1 MTRDA
6 PAPDAGAALP
16 ALHRI
21 TTLAA
26 LRAVSDDQR
35 QRLLTLLIV
44 RPLGARELAR
54 ELRISRPK
62 AYYHLNLLE
71 EHGLI
76 RVVAHRASGRQLERV
91 YRAVARGFRVENALL
106 QGGGRRGVM
115 SARAQLLRNA
125 IRDFEGLSTP
135 SPENSSRTLVSR
147 VLVRLRPAQMVE
159 LRKRLAALID
169 GLETAQD
176 EGEPMEVVVA
186 LFPSENAVP
195 ARRGRPSR

>member
-1 MTRDA
+1 MRRDT
-6 PAPDAGAALP
+6 PAPSAGAALP

-35 QRLLTLLIV
+35 QRLLTLLIL
-44 RPLGARELAR
+44 RPLGARELAQ
-54 ELRISRPK
+54 ELRMSRPK

-71 EHGLI
+71 EQGLI

-106 QGGGRRGVM
+106 EGGGRRGVM
-115 SARAQLLRNA
+115 SARAQILRNA
-125 IRDFEGLSTP
+125 IRDLEGLSAP
-135 SPENSSRTLVSR
+135 SPRHSSRTLVSR
-147 VLVRLRPAQMVE
+147 VLVRLQPAQMVE

-169 GLETAQD
+169 GLKTTQE